1 MHPDDYPP
9 ALQWEES
16 VWWLYGLVC
25 TQRRFRN
32 EVTGHTA
39 AGFPVITSIDAGL
52 DYNPAIA
59 LMQSLGWPLD
69 LGLEL
74 LQVVEVEALLKVD

>member
-9 ALQWEES
+9 QLRWEAS
-16 VWWLYGLVC
+16 VWWLYSRIH
-25 TQRRFRN
+25 TQQR
-32 EVTGHTA
+32 TGFE
-39 AGFPVITSIDAGL
+39 GQPIGL

-74 LQVVEVEALLKVD
+74 LQVVEIEALLKVD

>member
-9 ALQWEES
+9 ALQWEAP
-16 VWWLYGLVC
+16 VWWLYCRLH
-25 TQRRFRN
+25 TQLRTDFK
-32 EVTGHTA
+32 G
-39 AGFPVITSIDAGL
+39 SIIGL
-52 DYNPAIA
+52 DYNCAIA

-74 LQVVEVEALLKVD
+74 LQVAEVEILNLDK

>member
-9 ALQWEES
+9 PLHWEES
-16 VWWLYGLVC
+16 VWWLYC
-25 TQRRFRN
+25 RIRTQLR
-32 EVTGHTA
+32 TGFQ
-39 AGFPVITSIDAGL
+39 GQPLGL
-52 DYNPAIA
+52 DYAPAIA

-74 LQVVEVEALLKVD
+74 LQVVEVEALIKPD